1 MEHERNKETIGM
13 YINRLREKKGY
24 TLEQISDGLCTVQL
38 LFQLEKGEKD
48 VSKRLQDA
56 IFERLG
62 VGAED
67 YEHYLQYRE
76 YEQWEMRQRILYRIS
91 SEEVTGAKA
100 LLKEYYGRYGNKYY
114 GSKAVGDRLER
125 QFYLGMWAQIR
136 SMEGADR
143 EEMYSILEEAVQLT
157 IFDLWKKPLD
167 GRVFSLK
174 EWNLILEAEFYQK
187 GGGKEAH
194 YKEIL
199 SCIERADMDEVG
211 MAKTYPKAV
220 YFLCKC
226 VPETD
231 ETVEWLFRYCCQA
244 VEILRDACRM
254 YYLWELLTYRGHYLE
269 RKIRKAELRGECV
282 RPFEEMYQE
291 NTDWKQCLEAV
302 YKEYGVAKETFC
314 YCYLYLEKGVFC
326 ISDVIR
332 IRRQMLGMS
341 RKTLCEG
348 ICDIRTLQRLEN
360 RQRITQRVIV
370 EALFERL
377 GLPGEM
383 RRTELITGRPEVRQM
398 MEKLRDYGNERET
411 VKWQMFLDRI
421 KKLVSTEIPC
431 NRQVLMRKEINLQR
445 ARKEIEGEPYCA
457 RMQAILE
464 ITLPFQA
471 FLREGEKFLTYE
483 EQACIQNMM
492 QEMDKES
499 NVFFLC
505 MNRFEEMYHSVA
517 DGELLGTV
525 SGIYGL
531 IMGYVG
537 SALGNRGEYDRAD
550 WYGTARMKEELRSR
564 RLVSIAICLYE
575 RLWNYKERKR
585 RGIIQDRILDEEEEL
600 KKCIL
605 CSKLG
610 RRTHNESFFISKL
623 EQVKERRK

>member
-1 MEHERNKETIGM
+1 M
-13 YINRLREKKGY
+13 
-24 TLEQISDGLCTVQL
+24 
-38 LFQLEKGEKD
+38 
-48 VSKRLQDA
+48 
-56 IFERLG
+56 
-62 VGAED
+62 
-67 YEHYLQYRE
+67 
-76 YEQWEMRQRILYRIS
+76 
-91 SEEVTGAKA
+91 
-100 LLKEYYGRYGNKYY
+100 
-114 GSKAVGDRLER
+114 
-125 QFYLGMWAQIR
+125 
-136 SMEGADR
+136 
-143 EEMYSILEEAVQLT
+143 
-157 IFDLWKKPLD
+157 
-167 GRVFSLK
+167 
-174 EWNLILEAEFYQK
+174 
-187 GGGKEAH
+187 
-194 YKEIL
+194 
-199 SCIERADMDEVG
+199 
-211 MAKTYPKAV
+211 
-220 YFLCKC
+220 
-226 VPETD
+226 
-231 ETVEWLFRYCCQA
+231 
-244 VEILRDACRM
+244 
-254 YYLWELLTYRGHYLE
+254 
-269 RKIRKAELRGECV
+269 
-282 RPFEEMYQE
+282 
-291 NTDWKQCLEAV
+291 
-302 YKEYGVAKETFC
+302 
-314 YCYLYLEKGVFC
+314 
-326 ISDVIR
+326 
-332 IRRQMLGMS
+332 
-341 RKTLCEG
+341 
-348 ICDIRTLQRLEN
+348 
-360 RQRITQRVIV
+360 

-499 NVFFLC
+499 NAFFVC

-517 DGELLGTV
+517 GGELLGTV

-610 RRTHNESFFISKL
+610 RRTHYESVFISKL